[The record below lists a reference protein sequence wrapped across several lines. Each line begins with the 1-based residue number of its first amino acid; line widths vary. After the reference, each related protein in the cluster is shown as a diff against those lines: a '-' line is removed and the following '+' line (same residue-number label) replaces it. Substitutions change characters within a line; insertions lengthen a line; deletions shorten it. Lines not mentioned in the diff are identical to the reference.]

1 MPRVPLTGGA
11 YTAESVIAA
20 AQRCVNLYVEY
31 MPKSAGEPSP
41 ATHYPTPGLTLL
53 MRLPNDGPVRGIYL
67 ASNNDLYVVSG
78 NTLYYV
84 SPTWTAT
91 AIAPLTTSTGP
102 VSMVDNTL
110 TLVVVDG
117 SLRNDDPAS
126 LTGGVQVDLPTRV
139 ATPMPTTDNGF
150 FGADKVIFLSTF
162 LLFNKPG
169 TPQFYVSDS
178 LAVTFTA
185 LFFANKTASQ
195 DILLSLETARGE
207 VWLLGAQF
215 SSEIWTLSGAPDFP
229 FQSLPGVLVE
239 NGCIAKYSVAKAD
252 GQIFW
257 LAQNAQGRG
266 IVVRASG
273 YEADRISTH
282 AIENSI
288 RGYNPFDAIGFT
300 YQSNGHT
307 FYVLTFPT
315 SDATWVFDQ
324 ATEQWHEWAW
334 TDPAGPPGN
343 LHRHRAN
350 CGTYGYSMNLVGDWE
365 NSNLYSIDP
374 AAMLDNGAPIVRI
387 RSFPHEMN
395 DGKRLSFNQFIADME
410 CGNLD
415 PGGNVGV
422 VNLRWSDDRG
432 ASYGQPLAA
441 TMGTTLTSLSFRRLG
456 MSRDRVWELSWTS
469 DVKTALNGAFVDYV
483 PSST

>member
-1 MPRVPLTGGA
+1 MPRVTLTSGA
-11 YTAESVIAA
+11 YQAESIISS
-20 AQRCVNLYVEY
+20 AQRCINLFVEY
-31 MPKSAGEPSP
+31 LPKSTGEPSP

-53 MRLPNDGPVRGIYL
+53 TRLPNAGPVRGIYL

-78 NTLYYV
+78 ANLYYV
-84 SPTWTAT
+84 SPAWVA
-91 AIAPLTTSTGP
+91 ASIAVLTTSTGP

-195 DILLSLETARGE
+195 DWLQTIDTARGE
-207 VWLLGAQF
+207 VWLLGSQF

-239 NGCIAKYSVAKAD
+239 NACIAKYSVAKGD
-252 GQIFW
+252 GQLFW
-257 LAQNAQGRG
+257 LAANKDGRS

-273 YEADRISTH
+273 YEATRISTH
-282 AIENSI
+282 AIEVAI
-288 RGYNPFDAIGFT
+288 RGYEPSDAIGFC
-300 YQSNGHT
+300 YQVNGHV

-315 SDATWVFDQ
+315 NDVTWVFDE

-350 CGTYGYSMNLVGDWE
+350 CATYGYFLNLCGDWE
-365 NSNLYSIDP
+365 NSNLYAIDP
-374 AAMLDNGAPIVRI
+374 SAILDNGAPITHI

-395 DGKRLSFNQFIADME
+395 DGKRLVFTQFIADME
-410 CGNLD
+410 CGNMD
-415 PGGNVGV
+415 QGGNTGF

-432 ASYGQPLAA
+432 ASYSNPLTAS
-441 TMGTTLTSLSFRRLG
+441 MGTTLTSLSFRRLG
-456 MSRDRVWELSWTS
+456 MSRDRVWELSWS
-469 DVKTALNGAFVDYV
+469 GDVKTALNGAFVEYT
-483 PSST
+483 PSAT